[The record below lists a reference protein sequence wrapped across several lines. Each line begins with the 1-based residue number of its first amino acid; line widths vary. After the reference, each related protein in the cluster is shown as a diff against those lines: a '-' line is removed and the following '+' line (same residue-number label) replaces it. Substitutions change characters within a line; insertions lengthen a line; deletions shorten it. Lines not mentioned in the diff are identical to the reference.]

1 MPSREKITVIV
12 EKRTDAINKYSESI
26 ILNLKKGGVAV
37 RVILLDNKPFKNS
50 LINFIS
56 EIINTI
62 KATCMIRHDDIVL
75 FTDPLSFNLLGSIII
90 PNKKFVIF
98 YHYEQDP
105 FYYKYLPFISYQNV
119 LNKLDG
125 IICISN
131 FSLSQL
137 ASLGVDTKKCKVV
150 YGGLDHDLF
159 TPSKKKLY
167 LFDYILSVGSE
178 EPRKNME
185 NILASFQIL
194 KKDFPNLKLLKIG
207 RVNPTNRKQTLCY
220 IEKLQLTDSVVFTDY
235 IDEKKLP
242 QIYSGAKLLL
252 FPSLLEG
259 FGIPI
264 AEAMACGC
272 PVVTSNRD
280 PMKELIGLSQTT
292 VNPLDPIEMALE
304 CKKIILDEKYRDT
317 AIKNSLERAKYFDWG
332 SAAVDVYNL
341 MIKD

>member
-1 MPSREKITVIV
+1 MDKQRITVVI
-12 EKRTDAINKYSESI
+12 EKRTDAINKYSGSI
-26 ILNLKKGGVAV
+26 ILNLKKIDANVK
-37 RVILLDNKPFKNS
+37 VISLNNNPFKNS
-50 LINFIS
+50 LINFIF

-62 KATCMIRHDDIVL
+62 KIVCMIRRDDIVL

-105 FYYKYLPFISYQNV
+105 FYYKCLPFVSYQNV

-137 ASLGVDTKKCKVV
+137 ALLGVDTKKCKVI

-159 TPSKKKLY
+159 RPSKKKLY
-167 LFDYILSVGSE
+167 SFDYILSVGSE
-178 EPRKNME
+178 EPRKNMV
-185 NILASFQIL
+185 NILASFQLL

-207 RVNPTNRKQTLCY
+207 NVNPKNREKTLRY
-220 IEKLQLTDSVVFTDY
+220 IEKLQLTGSVVFTDHK
-235 IDEKKLP
+235 DEYELP
-242 QIYSGAKLLL
+242 RIYSGAKLLL

-264 AEAMACGC
+264 VEAMASGC

-280 PMKELIGLSQTT
+280 PMKELIGLNQIT
-292 VNPLDPIEMALE
+292 VNPLDPIKIALV
-304 CKKIILDEKYRDT
+304 CKRIMLDEKYRNT
-317 AIKNSLERAKYFDWG
+317 SIKNGLERAKYFDWET
-332 SAAVDVYNL
+332 AALDIYNF